1 MANKNEFLFLS
12 SIVCLTGAN
21 IYLWLSTVN
30 GGHAPRSGKIMGLI
44 IMLAIGAIFSDK
56 FSRNQ
61 FAPAFIRAGSLIGM
75 TVLFFI
81 LYNR

>member
-1 MANKNEFLFLS
+1 MDKETFVLYVFVVLLTAAN
-12 SIVCLTGAN
+12 V
-21 IYLWLSTVN
+21 YLWLGIVQ
-30 GGHAPRSGKIMGLI
+30 GGSAPRSGKVMGLI
-44 IMLAIGAIFSDK
+44 IMLAIGAIFADK

-75 TVLFFI
+75 TLMFFI